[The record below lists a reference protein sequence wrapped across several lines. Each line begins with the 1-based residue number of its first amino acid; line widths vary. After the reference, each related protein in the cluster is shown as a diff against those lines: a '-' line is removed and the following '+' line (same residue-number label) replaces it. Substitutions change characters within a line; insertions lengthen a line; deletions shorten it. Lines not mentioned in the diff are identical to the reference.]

1 MHVSVRRGLAATSV
15 VAAVLAVV
23 TVASS
28 PAVAADFYTPPSPLP
43 AGQNGDVIKS
53 QASTYNGATATRVMY
68 LSRDAKDKPIAVTGT
83 VLVPAKPWPGPGP
96 RPIVAYSPFTSGMAD
111 HCAPS
116 KTLAGEGGG
125 DIASQTHS
133 LFINPLLE
141 RGIAVAQTDYQGL
154 GTPGEHTYVVRA
166 SEAHTVLDVVRAAQ
180 RLPGT
185 GLPSNG
191 PVGIT
196 GYSQGGGG
204 SAAAV
209 ELAPEYAPE
218 LDVKGAYVGAPPA
231 DKAVLAKS
239 LDGAYAFGFLG
250 FALVGINTAYPE
262 TRLVSLANEAG
273 AELFVQATQVCT
285 MDAIFKFAFKQSSS
299 LTKDGKPVSAY
310 LTQEP
315 FTTVIRDMRI
325 GNRKPTA
332 PTLVEH
338 APADDIVPYGQ
349 GKQLAKD
356 WCGLGANVQFR
367 DLLALP
373 LLAHVFAAQPAAGN
387 SAAWLADRFAG
398 KAATP
403 NCGKF

>member
-1 MHVSVRRGLAATSV
+1 MHVQVRRGLAATTV

-43 AGQNGDVIKS
+43 AGRNGDVIKS
-53 QASTYNGATATRVMY
+53 EPSTYKGATATRVMY
-68 LSRDAKDKPIAVTGT
+68 LSRDAKNKSIAVTGT

-96 RPIVAYSPFTSGMAD
+96 RPIVAYSPFTSGMGD
-111 HCAPS
+111 QCAPS
-116 KTLAGEGGG
+116 KALAGEGG
-125 DIASQTHS
+125 DLVSQTHG

-154 GTPGEHTYVVRA
+154 GTPGEHAYVIRA
-166 SEAHTVLDVVRAAQ
+166 SEAHTVLDVIRAAQ

-185 GLPSNG
+185 GLPATG

-231 DKAVLAKS
+231 DKAVFAKS

-250 FALVGINTAYPE
+250 FSLVGINAAYPE
-262 TRLVSLANEAG
+262 TRLVTLANEAG
-273 AELFVQATQVCT
+273 AELFVQASQACA

-299 LTKDGKPVSAY
+299 LTKEGKPVSAY

-315 FTTVIRDMRI
+315 FATVVKDLRI

-338 APADDIVPYGQ
+338 TPADDIVPYGQ
-349 GKQLAKD
+349 GRQLAKD

-367 DLLALP
+367 DILALP
-373 LLAHVFAAQPAAGN
+373 LMGHVFAAQPAAGN
-387 SAAWLADRFAG
+387 SAVWLGDRFAG
-398 KAATP
+398 KAATS
-403 NCGKF
+403 NCGRF